1 MEDGLE
7 AKASVLQTKC
17 LGLYHLIFLMLGLLP
32 AVAAAAVVAAAA
44 SLCVANTV
52 VAGALLVGPM
62 LPVALIQLVC

>member
-32 AVAAAAVVAAAA
+32 AVAAAVVAAAA

>member
-1 MEDGLE
+1 M
-7 AKASVLQTKC
+7 LQTKC

-32 AVAAAAVVAAAA
+32 AVAAAVVAAAA

>member
-1 MEDGLE
+1 VEDGLE

-32 AVAAAAVVAAAA
+32 AVAAAVVAAAS

-52 VAGALLVGPM
+52 AAGALLVGPM

>member
-7 AKASVLQTKC
+7 AKASVLQMKC

-32 AVAAAAVVAAAA
+32 AVAAAVVAAAA

>member
-1 MEDGLE
+1 MEDELE

-32 AVAAAAVVAAAA
+32 AVAAAVVAAAA